1 MKIYVVGSS
10 RDKFLPLDNI
20 REKFLI
26 DQKHEGDNIDF
37 LNPWYCELT
46 GLYYLWKHC
55 DDDIVGLEHYRR
67 YFVNDKNQLLS
78 ENEIRDILKNYDVI
92 AHTSKQNN
100 SRWTMY
106 EELGICCKS
115 GDLNKIYKHF
125 LCAIKYLHPDLLTK
139 IDEMMKRKWHW
150 QLNMCICKKEILDEY
165 CKFAFEISNT
175 FLSVYDINNYPLRSA
190 GYIYEILIWGLFLE
204 THNYKLIETPVK
216 VI

>member
-10 RDKFLPLDNI
+10 KNKFLPLDNI

-78 ENEIRDILKNYDVI
+78 ENEIRNILKDNDVI
-92 AHTSKQNN
+92 ASYYICAKNLISQFTN
-100 SRWTMY
+100 
-106 EELGICCKS
+106 EEVCKKDYLFNFAYS
-115 GDLNKIYKHF
+115 LELNGLKDIKDFWITYLCKNIF
-125 LCAIKYLHPDLLTK
+125 LQC
-139 IDEMMKRKWHW
+139 
-150 QLNMCICKKEILDEY
+150 NMFICKKEIINEY
-165 CKFAFEISNT
+165 CELFFNIIKNIEINE
-175 FLSVYDINNYPLRSA
+175 NNKRIV
-190 GYIYEILIWGLFLE
+190 GYIGEYFLGAFLY
-204 THNYKLIETPVK
+204 YKQYKIKYIKRRDLCK
-216 VI
+216 